1 MEDDSCVFTRLQT
14 LSEGRISE
22 FRCLFQL
29 TYCFLCGVYRIA
41 YCYLDNDFA
50 GKQAQDTL
58 DLLMP
63 GRIFGMSSKFTP
75 YNDLNDYLMQQ
86 PP

>member
-1 MEDDSCVFTRLQT
+1 MILLEFTAM
-14 LSEGRISE
+14 
-22 FRCLFQL
+22 L
-29 TYCFLCGVYRIA
+29 TAPKGPIPFIGVYGIA

-63 GRIFGMSSKFTP
+63 GRIHDISTSFKP
-75 YNDLNDYLMQQ
+75 YKDLNESLVQKGFTRAEA
-86 PP
+86 